1 MQNGE
6 PKGRKEVDTLQVAL
20 LGFSLI
26 SIIIISLSVLYI
38 FLHSAA
44 NYEGFLPD
52 TSDTSIALLKIFER
66 LLITVLVFPQVASV
80 AVWLS
85 MPSFIKHR
93 YNLEPLPPDYTYV
106 RKWVKEIASEMG
118 ISSPKIL
125 YTDREVA
132 NCFNLGRTESE
143 STIVI
148 SRWLV
153 NHLDPDES
161 KAVLIHE
168 MAHTKNRDVTLMA
181 YFSAVRRVFSL
192 LPLLFLTSLV
202 YIPLCFGFSPLW
214 YLEAPEILAL
224 FLVLFG
230 CIAFVCI
237 LLIFGIQ
244 WFSRLREVA
253 ADARVSL
260 LIDKNI
266 LKRTLYKLAC
276 ARSFRMLFISSCLMM
291 SGGKG
296 SGILSTHPS
305 LYERYVNLNRER
317 FIIDTGKPPS
327 LRFCFTTALSIF
339 LFTIFIS
346 YVVMLPFLLL
356 LKPVSWNVG
365 LVFFLPTLT
374 AVLLFL
380 YYPYLSMKYI
390 GVIITWITAV
400 STVFYVGC
408 VLFVYASWVIFRP
421 QDFPSTYMNFMNGT
435 LPVNVDLAATLVF
448 LVLQR
453 IVFAVLTFLITGSLR
468 YAKMYKARH
477 TNTIENGQ

>member
-6 PKGRKEVDTLQVAL
+6 PKGRKEVDTLRVSL

-26 SIIIISLSVLYI
+26 SIIIISLSVFYI

-44 NYEGFLPD
+44 NWEGFIPY
-52 TSDTSIALLKIFER
+52 TSDTSITLLNIFKR
-66 LLITVLVFPQVASV
+66 LLLTVLIFPQVISL
-80 AVWLS
+80 AVWLL
-85 MPSFIKHR
+85 MPLFVKHR
-93 YNLEPLPPDYTYV
+93 YNLEPLPPEHTCIYDC
-106 RKWVKEIASEMG
+106 VKEIASEMG
-118 ISSPKIL
+118 ISPPKIL

-148 SRWLV
+148 SAWLV
-153 NHLDPDES
+153 NHLDPDEL

-168 MAHTKNRDVTLMA
+168 MAHTKNRDVTFMA

-192 LPLLFLTSLV
+192 LPLLFLVSLV
-202 YIPLCFGFSPLW
+202 YIPLYYGFSPLW
-214 YLEAPEILAL
+214 YLEAPEIMAL

-253 ADARVSL
+253 ADARASL

-276 ARSFRMLFISSCLMM
+276 VRSFRMLFVSSCLMM

-305 LYERYVNLNRER
+305 LYERYVYLNRER
-317 FIIDTGKPPS
+317 FIIDTGKSPS
-327 LRFCFTTALSIF
+327 LRFCFTTALSMF

-356 LKPVSWNVG
+356 LKPIYWNVG

-374 AVLLFL
+374 AMLLFL

-400 STVFYVGC
+400 GSVFYVGC
-408 VLFVYASWVIFRP
+408 LLFGYVGWVMFRPSP
-421 QDFPSTYMNFMNGT
+421 QDFPSTFIDFMDEIV
-435 LPVNVDLAATLVF
+435 PVDVDLVATLVF
-448 LVLQR
+448 FVLQR
-453 IVFAVLTFLITGSLR
+453 IIFAVLTFLITGSLR
-468 YAKMYKARH
+468 YAKKVYKARH
-477 TNTIENGQ
+477 T